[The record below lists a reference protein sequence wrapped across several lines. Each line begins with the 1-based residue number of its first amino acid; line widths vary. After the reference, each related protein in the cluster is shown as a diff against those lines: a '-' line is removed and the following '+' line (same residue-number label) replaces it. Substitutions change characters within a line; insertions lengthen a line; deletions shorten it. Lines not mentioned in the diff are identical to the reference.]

1 VQGTDFTA
9 VCEGLLSRIFHRPN
23 QGDGRGVVVALT
35 SAHPQAGVSHITNA
49 LAAALD
55 QGGDQYTM
63 LLNGRYMSA
72 RDHGTQND
80 SHLST
85 SRTSDALWQ
94 TYRPDGSRDNWH
106 TIQTRL
112 ANYLEQLRRQY
123 RYILIDCP
131 SLREADHAV
140 VLAPLV
146 DGIVLVV
153 EANRTQKEQF
163 LYAERAIEYAGGRI
177 LGHVL
182 NKRTYVIPG
191 WLHRKMEAFGV

>member
-1 VQGTDFTA
+1 MQGTDFTA

-23 QGDGRGVVVALT
+23 PGDGRGVVVALT
-35 SAHPQAGVSHITNA
+35 SPHPQTGVSHITNA
-49 LAAALD
+49 LAAALE
-55 QGGDQYTM
+55 QGGDQHTM

-72 RDHGTQND
+72 RDHAAPGG
-80 SHLST
+80 SHLAT
-85 SRTSDALWQ
+85 SRTSEALWQ
-94 TYRPDGSRDNWH
+94 THRPDGSRDNWH

-112 ANYLEQLRRQY
+112 AIYLEQLRREY

-131 SLREADHAV
+131 SMREADHAV

-163 LYAERAIEYAGGRI
+163 LYAERTIEYAGGRI

-182 NKRTYVIPG
+182 NKRTYVIPD